1 MNPLLIARNL
11 RDEYLRLL
19 KTTFRPRQLELRE
32 RFNEEIERDGFLT
45 REPFVA
51 LAQPY
56 KFAPPIE
63 DLLPET
69 RERFAPICETP
80 YQHQAEAC
88 RRIGEGKPTVVATG
102 TGSGKTE
109 AFLMPI
115 VDHCLRVH
123 RSSVHSVKAILI
135 YPMNALAN
143 DQNNRI
149 RDRLAGTDVSFGR
162 YTRETRMWGTRPADA
177 PDNERVLRKE
187 FRDEPPDL
195 LLTNYMM
202 LNTC

>member
-19 KTTFRPRQLELRE
+19 KTHFNPRQQELKAA
-32 RFNEEIERDGFLT
+32 FNREIETDGFLT

-51 LAQPY
+51 LSQPY
-56 KFAPPIE
+56 AIAPPINE
-63 DLLPET
+63 LHPLA

-80 YQHQAEAC
+80 YQHQADAC
-88 RRIGEGKPTVVATG
+88 KRILAGKATVVATG

-115 VDHCLRVH
+115 IDHCLRVH
-123 RSSVHSVKAILI
+123 KDGEDAVKAIFI

-143 DQNNRI
+143 DQCSRI
-149 RDRLAGTDVSFGR
+149 RKLLVGTDISYGR
-162 YTRETRMWGTRPADA
+162 YTRETKMCGSRHPGRSDAFGRHRRPWYAGGFSG
-177 PDNERVLRKE
+177 RISR
-187 FRDEPPDL
+187 RSW
-195 LLTNYMM
+195 
-202 LNTC
+202 